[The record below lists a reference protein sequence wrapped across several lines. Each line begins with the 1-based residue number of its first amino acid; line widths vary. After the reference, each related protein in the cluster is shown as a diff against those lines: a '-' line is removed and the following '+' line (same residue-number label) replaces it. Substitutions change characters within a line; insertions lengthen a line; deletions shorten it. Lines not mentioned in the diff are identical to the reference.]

1 MKTKLAIVFA
11 GLLGAG
17 LAQAQSH
24 SVANYSNPP
33 NVQADSKAGTDA
45 TPGLSATSSHQDV
58 HHTNK
63 NKPNGKH
70 KNIGKG
76 VKSKNGAD
84 SATTNQPKPGAE
96 ATLQK
101 DPSEAVDPAQQKA
114 FNSTS
119 STSSSTS
126 SDSKQ

>member
-1 MKTKLAIVFA
+1 MKLKTAILLA

-17 LAQAQSH
+17 FAQAQSH
-24 SVANYSNPP
+24 SVTNYSNPP
-33 NVQADSKAGTDA
+33 GTQADSKAATDA
-45 TPGLSATSSHQDV
+45 TPGLSATHARQDV

-76 VKSKNGAD
+76 VKSKNGED

-119 STSSSTS
+119 STN
-126 SDSKQ
+126 

>member
-1 MKTKLAIVFA
+1 MKLKITILLA

-24 SVANYSNPP
+24 SVTNYSNPP
-33 NVQADSKAGTDA
+33 GTQADSKAATDA
-45 TPGLSATSSHQDV
+45 TPGLSATHARQDV

-70 KNIGKG
+70 RNIGKG
-76 VKSKNGAD
+76 VKSEKGAD

-101 DPSEAVDPAQQKA
+101 DPSETVDPAQQKA

-119 STSSSTS
+119 S
-126 SDSKQ
+126 KP

>member
-1 MKTKLAIVFA
+1 MKINTAILLA
-11 GLLGAG
+11 GLLGTG

-45 TPGLSATSSHQDV
+45 TPGLSATHARQDV
-58 HHTNK
+58 HHTNQ
-63 NKPNGKH
+63 NTPNGKH

-84 SATTNQPKPGAE
+84 NATTTQPKPGAE

-101 DPSEAVDPAQQKA
+101 DPSEAVDPQQQKA
-114 FNSTS
+114 FNATS
-119 STSSSTS
+119 STSSSTP
-126 SDSKQ
+126 DSK

>member
-1 MKTKLAIVFA
+1 MKLKTAMLMA

-45 TPGLSATSSHQDV
+45 TPGLSATHARQDL
-58 HHTNK
+58 HHTDK
-63 NKPNGKH
+63 NKPNGKNR
-70 KNIGKG
+70 KIGKG
-76 VKSKNGAD
+76 VKSEKGAD

-96 ATLQK
+96 ATMQK
-101 DPSEAVDPAQQKA
+101 DPSETVDPAQQKA
-114 FNSTS
+114 FNSTP
-119 STSSSTS
+119 
-126 SDSKQ
+126 SKP

>member
-1 MKTKLAIVFA
+1 MKTKFAFVLA

-45 TPGLSATSSHQDV
+45 TPGLSATHARQDAN
-58 HHTNK
+58 HTDK

-70 KNIGKG
+70 KNVGKG
-76 VKSKNGAD
+76 VKSEKGAD

-96 ATLQK
+96 ATMQK
-101 DPSEAVDPAQQKA
+101 DPSETVDPVQQKA
-114 FNSTS
+114 FDSTS
-119 STSSSTS
+119 S
-126 SDSKQ
+126 KR